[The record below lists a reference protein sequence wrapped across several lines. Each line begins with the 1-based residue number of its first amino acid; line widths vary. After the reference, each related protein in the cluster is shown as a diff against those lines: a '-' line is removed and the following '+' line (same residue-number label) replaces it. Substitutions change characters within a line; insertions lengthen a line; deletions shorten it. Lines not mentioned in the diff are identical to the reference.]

1 MAKILHDVLKQ
12 FKNKIY
18 VNITFSSLGE
28 SDSGMASEKTF
39 SNDELLPTLPLP
51 KLHDSLSL
59 YLDSVK
65 PHLKKEQFHT
75 TKKIVEEFEKNEG
88 SILHQRLIDRA
99 EERRNWVKKHYSIHD
114 H

>member
-1 MAKILHDVLKQ
+1 MDKILHDVLKQ
-12 FKNKIY
+12 FKNKLY

-28 SDSGMASEKTF
+28 SDSGMAPEKTF

-65 PHLKKEQFHT
+65 PHLTKEQFHT
-75 TKKIVEEFEKNEG
+75 TKQIVDEFEKNEG
-88 SILHQRLIDRA
+88 SILYQRLVDRA
-99 EERRNWVKKHYSIHD
+99 KERRNWVKKHYNFRVH
-114 H
+114 